1 MRAVPPL
8 PTFFPQWQPRPSAA
22 MRVGSYVATLSTLDH
37 SCGPRPR
44 PRVLL
49 GRATPAHAWQG
60 RLVAGPSA
68 PLPWG
73 PPKTA
78 RDKSVTLAHAVTRK
92 EFSSGA
98 SSIVSLPLLRP
109 ISKTFSFSRSSPRL
123 RRRAAPP
130 PRRGPGTMPIKWQVW
145 TQPDGRL
152 VWVPATE
159 TPPTPPPPPLAA
171 PAAAGPPDPAPPR
184 SPPPDGAPIEGST
197 PHPCIPL
204 HSSWPQLWMGC

>member
-37 SCGPRPR
+37 SCGPR

-123 RRRAAPP
+123 RRRRSASSPRSGTHADQVAGLDPARREPRLGPRDRDASHPAPVAP
-130 PRRGPGTMPIKWQVW
+130 GGPG
-145 TQPDGRL
+145 G
-152 VWVPATE
+152 
-159 TPPTPPPPPLAA
+159 
-171 PAAAGPPDPAPPR
+171 G
-184 SPPPDGAPIEGST
+184 GSA
-197 PHPCIPL
+197 
-204 HSSWPQLWMGC
+204 